1 MWHLLGW
8 GLGVGPQVG
17 PQRLAVHSDSHLRL
31 LALAFSPHMSASLF
45 LHAGPP
51 QRCYHGEP
59 GETVTGVRGQVPEC
73 DLAQGLVL
81 CELPVGRLGTPSG
94 RSPGPFPFPSSPA
107 FLSCHG
113 GLGLGHSSAC
123 EPTPCGGQAPGR
135 LAWAAPG
142 GGPCGIPGGRP
153 PHPGPEGLRWPPE

>member
-1 MWHLLGW
+1 M
-8 GLGVGPQVG
+8 GPQVG

-51 QRCYHGEP
+51 QRRYHGEP
-59 GETVTGVRGQVPEC
+59 RETVTGVRDQVPEC
-73 DLAQGLVL
+73 DPAQGLVL

-123 EPTPCGGQAPGR
+123 EPTPCEGQVPGR